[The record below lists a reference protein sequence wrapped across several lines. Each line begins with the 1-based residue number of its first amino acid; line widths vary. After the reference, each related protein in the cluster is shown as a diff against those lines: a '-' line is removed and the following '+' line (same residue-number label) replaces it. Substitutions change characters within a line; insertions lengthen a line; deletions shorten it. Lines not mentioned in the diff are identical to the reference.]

1 MKWLWKAEVCKGTY
15 ESWLCQVDNLP
26 LPAGGGGPAAR
37 QVGRQ
42 QQLASRSA
50 TSHRAA
56 SRPRH
61 AHLTDLFTNTRITSH
76 PLGNYFAPE
85 ADLRSVASTEE
96 TAVCPS
102 VCNLF
107 PQCEHALW
115 ILLLRVLFFQ
125 EQGKRSFT
133 NHLVWISIISWLY
146 DLVNSEEASILQ
158 SSMRSQRIKWFV
170 VRFDRSSPYGGG
182 WM

>member
-1 MKWLWKAEVCKGTY
+1 MR
-15 ESWLCQVDNLP
+15 VDNLP

-61 AHLTDLFTNTRITSH
+61 AHHTVLFTNTHITSH
-76 PLGNYFAPE
+76 TLENHFAQDE
-85 ADLRSVASTEE
+85 ENLRSVASTEE
-96 TAVCPS
+96 TAVCLN
-102 VCNLF
+102 VCTLF

-115 ILLLRVLFFQ
+115 IRLMRVVFFHQQ
-125 EQGKRSFT
+125 EIRFGQHCK
-133 NHLVWISIISWLY
+133 II
-146 DLVNSEEASILQ
+146 IKTT
-158 SSMRSQRIKWFV
+158 SQENNLSQII
-170 VRFDRSSPYGGG
+170 
-182 WM
+182 

>member
-1 MKWLWKAEVCKGTY
+1 MGFRNRISYGIWTVAFRLSWRLPGRSLQGISKKNLRVSMKWLWKTESCKGTC

-61 AHLTDLFTNTRITSH
+61 AHLTDLFTNTHITLH
-76 PLGNYFAPE
+76 PLENHFAQDE
-85 ADLRSVASTEE
+85 ENLRSVASTEE
-96 TAVCPS
+96 TAVCPN
-102 VCNLF
+102 VCNSF
-107 PQCEHALW
+107 PQSEHALW
-115 ILLLRVLFFQ
+115 IGLLRAVFFHQQ
-125 EQGKRSFT
+125 E
-133 NHLVWISIISWLY
+133 N
-146 DLVNSEEASILQ
+146 
-158 SSMRSQRIKWFV
+158 
-170 VRFDRSSPYGGG
+170 
-182 WM
+182 